1 MTPPRLI
8 ELACPGCDGRVWTI
22 DSDVRGIDGVR
33 AAFETEPYSCAVCSR
48 RGGGWRVVQA
58 SPPAFFLQ
66 PHRLYP
72 MTQDEFDYWVA
83 RLREHFPDS
92 PKLASAGGSWRP
104 WLPEEAEA
112 ARLEHEAAHPVFE
125 MRDQDG
131 ARRADPDPRTT
142 REWVDIMVPG
152 DWLEF
157 RRHTGH
163 SLRLV
168 RNSDGCIAR
177 WRTAEGEDA
186 HVRHGLALDDAY
198 EAARAYLD
206 PRSAPLPSPGRNRW
220 RALGAWLQRSRLVIR
235 TL

>member
-1 MTPPRLI
+1 
-8 ELACPGCDGRVWTI
+8 
-22 DSDVRGIDGVR
+22 
-33 AAFETEPYSCAVCSR
+33 
-48 RGGGWRVVQA
+48 
-58 SPPAFFLQ
+58 
-66 PHRLYP
+66 
-72 MTQDEFDYWVA
+72 
-83 RLREHFPDS
+83 
-92 PKLASAGGSWRP
+92 
-104 WLPEEAEA
+104 
-112 ARLEHEAAHPVFE
+112 